1 MSALPSLP
9 SNSHHN
15 YHPTSTPY
23 HPTPSPHHTTPT
35 PFIPQYTPTPHSP
48 IQYTGEPYKPV
59 LYTPKPHAP
68 VQYTPAPQYAPV
80 KYTPAPSKYT
90 PATVHHTS
98 APYVPYDPHVKSQN
112 KNPLKSLNVNFPS
125 PHKNAKPKPKNPPH
139 PTKHAIGQI
148 QVKDEY
154 VPKFASNHYD
164 APKYDSAHHGV
175 PKYDISYHEV
185 SKYHNSGHE
194 TQLGAGKD

>member
-1 MSALPSLP
+1 
-9 SNSHHN
+9 
-15 YHPTSTPY
+15 
-23 HPTPSPHHTTPT
+23 
-35 PFIPQYTPTPHSP
+35 
-48 IQYTGEPYKPV
+48 
-59 LYTPKPHAP
+59 

-80 KYTPAPSKYT
+80 KYTPAPAKYT

-98 APYVPYDPHVKSQN
+98 APYVPYDPYVKSQN
-112 KNPLKSLNVNFPS
+112 KNLLKSLNVNFPS
-125 PHKNAKPKPKNPPH
+125 HHKNGKPIDPKVLNSYPPH
-139 PTKHAIGQI
+139 SAKHALGQI

-185 SKYHNSGHE
+185 SKYHNSGHD
-194 TQLGAGKD
+194 THLGAGNSILSVISFLIYVNKVLLYHS